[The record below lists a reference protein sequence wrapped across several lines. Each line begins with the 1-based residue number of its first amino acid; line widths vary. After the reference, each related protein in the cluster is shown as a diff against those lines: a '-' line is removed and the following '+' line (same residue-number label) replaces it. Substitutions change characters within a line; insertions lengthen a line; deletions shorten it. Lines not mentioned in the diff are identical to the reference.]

1 MSAYQTVVV
10 GTDGS
15 ESSMKA
21 VERAGAI
28 SGDKAQ
34 LIIAC
39 AYFPTDDRGVSAVSD
54 VLKEEAYQVHGS
66 APTEEILR
74 TARERAANAGGGNI
88 STRPVVGSPVDALLN
103 LVADSKADLLV
114 VGNKGL
120 NSIAGR
126 LLGSVPADVARKS
139 KCDVLIVHTV

>member
-28 SGDKAQ
+28 SGDSAQ

-39 AYFPTDDRGVSAVSD
+39 AYFPTDDKDVSAASD
-54 VLKEEAYQVHGS
+54 VLKDEGYQVHGS

-74 TARERAANAGGGNI
+74 TAKERAAAAGGVNI
-88 STRPVVGSPVDALLN
+88 STRPVVGAPVDALLN

-139 KCDVLIVHTV
+139 RSDVLIVHTV

>member
-39 AYFPTDDRGVSAVSD
+39 AVSYTHLKLPTKR
-54 VLKEEAYQVHGS
+54 
-66 APTEEILR
+66 
-74 TARERAANAGGGNI
+74 
-88 STRPVVGSPVDALLN
+88 
-103 LVADSKADLLV
+103 
-114 VGNKGL
+114 
-120 NSIAGR
+120 
-126 LLGSVPADVARKS
+126 
-139 KCDVLIVHTV
+139 IV

>member
-39 AYFPTDDRGVSAVSD
+39 AYFPTEDRNVSAVSD

-74 TARERAANAGGGNI
+74 TARERAAKAGGANV

-103 LVADSKADLLV
+103 LVSDSKADLLV
-114 VGNKGL
+114 VGNRGL
-120 NSIAGR
+120 SSIAGR

>member
-39 AYFPTDDRGVSAVSD
+39 AYFPTDDRDVSAVSD

-114 VGNKGL
+114 VG
-120 NSIAGR
+120 
-126 LLGSVPADVARKS
+126 
-139 KCDVLIVHTV
+139 